1 MEFEDAIVFSVL
13 GLPVTAYALCLTLSL
28 AAGLALFFALGKKR
42 GIGPETL
49 WRAALLALPL
59 GLAGARLFYCA
70 ARIYYYLE
78 IGLENTL
85 RLWDGGYALWGAVGG
100 AALAAVIAAK
110 SGKEPLGRLMDALAP
125 PAALVIALMRFAEYF
140 SGEGRG
146 FYMDQEAFCFFPLS
160 VYRAD
165 YGEWNLAVFVWEG
178 AAALLILAVLLRKQ
192 RKEGNTARLFLLL
205 YSACQIWLES
215 MRHDRTLRWLF
226 VRVSQLTAALV
237 IVGLMA
243 GALVRW
249 AQRRECRRAKP
260 SEIVLC
266 WAAVLAGAGVS
277 IAMEF
282 SVEGKIF
289 VDLPVWAAYAIMAC
303 ACAVIGLAAYQT
315 IFRSLK
321 KE

>member
-1 MEFEDAIVFSVL
+1 MEFEDAIVFSVS
-13 GLPVTAYALCLTLSL
+13 GLPVTSYALCLVLSL
-28 AAGLALFFALGKKR
+28 GVGLALFFYLGKKR
-42 GIGPETL
+42 GIGPDTL
-49 WRAALLALPL
+49 WRAALLALPM

-70 ARIYYYLE
+70 ARIYYFLE

-85 RLWDGGYALWGAVGG
+85 RLWDGGYALWGAAGG
-100 AALAAVIAAK
+100 VALSAVIAAK

-125 PAALVIALMRFAEYF
+125 PAALVIALTRFAEYF

-146 FYMDQEAFCFFPLS
+146 FYMDQEAFCFFPVS

-178 AAALLILAVLLRKQ
+178 AVALAILVVLLRKK

-205 YSACQIWLES
+205 YSTCQMWLES

-243 GALVRW
+243 AALIRW
-249 AQRRECRRAKP
+249 AHNRDRRLASP
-260 SEIVLC
+260 GEIVLC
-266 WAAVLAGAGVS
+266 WAAVLAGAGIS

-303 ACAVIGLAAYQT
+303 ACASIGAAAYREV
-315 IFRSLK
+315 FRSLK
-321 KE
+321 DE